1 MKRDSRAFIKIRMTK
16 FLCFLI
22 ILPLLSIS
30 GCMPLV
36 VGGAGVLGGYAVGR
50 DTITGHSEKSYNAIW
65 NSALEVARIKGKLRR
80 EDKKTGEIEMETE
93 TSRVWIKLTG
103 LTKSATE
110 IKVSARKYSLPN
122 LKLAEEI
129 FVKIMEQIK

>member
-1 MKRDSRAFIKIRMTK
+1 MFIKMGRMK
-16 FLCFLI
+16 FFCFLI

-50 DTITGHSEKSYNAIW
+50 DTIKGHSEKPYHAIW
-65 NSALEVARIKGKLRR
+65 NAALKVARIKGKLTK
-80 EDKKTGEIEMETE
+80 EDKKKGEIEMEAE
-93 TSRVWIKLTG
+93 LSRVWIKLTK

-129 FVKIMEQIK
+129 FIKIMEQIK